1 MTSEED
7 LGAVGE
13 LAREVSACLSV
24 PVRDQVVGVGRVSL
38 GVWVLAG
45 VAPGNSPPCAVGVR
59 PPEERA

>member
-1 MTSEED
+1 MTPEAD

-13 LAREVSACLSV
+13 LASGVSAYLSLPV
-24 PVRDQVVGVGRVSL
+24 PDQVMGLGRVSS

-45 VAPGNSPPCAVGVR
+45 VAPCNSPPCAVGVQ